1 MALNMT
7 EDRVVCVVDD
17 DEAVRDSIC
26 VLLQSEGLS
35 ARAFASAPEFLN
47 DPLARS
53 AACFV
58 FDVHMPDMNG
68 IELLAFLRNG
78 WTVAPVI
85 LLTGG
90 ADLSVIR
97 AARDA
102 GASAVL
108 SKPDGDLLAMI
119 RELLELDR

>member
-1 MALNMT
+1 MNAT

-35 ARAFASAPEFLN
+35 ARAFASAAEFLA
-47 DPLARS
+47 DPLARF

-58 FDVHMPDMNG
+58 FDVHMPEISG
-68 IELLAFLRNG
+68 IQLLSLLRG
-78 WTVAPVI
+78 GHIAAPVI
-85 LLTGG
+85 LLTGR
-90 ADLSVIR
+90 ADPLVAL
-97 AARDA
+97 AAKDA

-108 SKPDGDLLAMI
+108 NKPDGDLLTTIHA
-119 RELLELDR
+119 LL